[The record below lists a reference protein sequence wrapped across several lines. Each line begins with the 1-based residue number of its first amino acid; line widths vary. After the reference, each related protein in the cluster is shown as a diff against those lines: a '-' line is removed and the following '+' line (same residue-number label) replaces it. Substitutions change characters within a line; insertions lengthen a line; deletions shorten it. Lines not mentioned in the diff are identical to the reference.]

1 MDTGKYKTPPG
12 SEGAPTWILVGT
24 RYLLKAWNTY
34 STWTLVSTMHI
45 LKVMEHYMDT
55 SKHKTPP
62 ECKRA
67 PQWTLVCTRHLVQAR
82 GTTLT
87 PEP

>member
-1 MDTGKYKTPPG
+1 MDTGGHKVPPE
-12 SEGAPTWILVGT
+12 SMEQP
-24 RYLLKAWNTY
+24 Y

-55 SKHKTPP
+55 GKHKTPP

-67 PQWTLVCTRHLVQAR
+67 PQWTLVCTRHPPEVREHLTGHWYALVTWCKHEAPR
-82 GTTLT
+82 
-87 PEP
+87 